1 MGKSRMAANRPLFGD
16 LDILP
21 LETREEILSYCSL
34 PVLGVFARVSHQAEE
49 ASAFVR
55 LLPGVVAAAPESYQQ
70 VDETRLAA
78 IAILKKYPE
87 LLFREAIVT
96 DHFGRKIKA
105 SPYQLFLG
113 AGDVW
118 ALKQVHEAIIPHIEK
133 GEAHAQA
140 QFQAQFPGCK
150 WPLAQTMN
158 EEVLYDD
165 RNRKQMEQVIAQLEI
180 IVEKINAAPCTHG
193 QATSDE
199 TKQAV
204 AKLREIF
211 APKEGEGIETGLHFP
226 LGIMHEILKV
236 YNAQWNPWSADKLS
250 FYSREVIG
258 AAEAVLTAV
267 DGQCCKYGL
276 AALNMDKGPDRRD
289 GLFCCHPKGIPELLS
304 PLGAKLG
311 HSMFVDPYDGNSCFL
326 SSIPGVF
333 DWYSNLGAAGCWW
346 PAHVVGRSLA
356 HGIAVDVWKTY
367 VEQKQRAYQS
377 YAAVA
382 VTRPE
387 AECRL

>member
-1 MGKSRMAANRPLFGD
+1 MAANRPLFGD

-34 PVLGVFARVSHQAEE
+34 LDLSVFARVSHQAEE

-118 ALKQVHEAIIPHIEK
+118 ALKQVHEAIIPNIEN

-140 QFQAQFPGCK
+140 QFQAQFPNCQ
-150 WPLAQTMN
+150 WPPAPDMS
-158 EEVLYDD
+158 EAALYDD
-165 RNRKQMEQVIAQLEI
+165 RNKEQIEQVIAQLKK
-180 IVEKINAAPCTHG
+180 IVEKITADPCTHG
-193 QATSDE
+193 RATLDE
-199 TKQAV
+199 TRQAV
-204 AKLREIF
+204 AELRRIFTPKEREI
-211 APKEGEGIETGLHFP
+211 IETGLHFP
-226 LGIMHEILKV
+226 LGIMHEIGKV
-236 YNAQWNPWSADKLS
+236 YDAQWEPWSVDQLS

-258 AAEAVLTAV
+258 SAEAALTAV
-267 DGQCCKYGL
+267 DGQCCKNGL
-276 AALNMDKGPDRRD
+276 ANLNMDKGPDRRD
-289 GLFCCHPKGIPELLS
+289 GLFCRHPKGTPQSLS
-304 PLGAKLG
+304 PLVGKLG
-311 HSMFVDPYDGNSCFL
+311 QTMFVDPYDGNSCFV
-326 SSIPGVF
+326 SATPGAF
-333 DWYSNLGAAGCWW
+333 DWYNKNGEHGWWGSLLRCFVCTHALENLCRAKTE
-346 PAHVVGRSLA
+346 SLSKLCSELRCEPLIKR
-356 HGIAVDVWKTY
+356 HRV
-367 VEQKQRAYQS
+367 S
-377 YAAVA
+377 
-382 VTRPE
+382 
-387 AECRL
+387 